1 MSEPV
6 SPPPAASALTAVTA
20 LSPRR
25 RLLAVAVVA
34 IAFVMDLVD
43 TTIVN
48 VAVPAIRQ
56 SLGAGPAAVQ
66 WLVAGY
72 SMAFAVLLITGGRL
86 GDLYGYRRIFLG
98 GVAGFTI
105 ASALCG
111 LATGPETLVAAR
123 LLQGLS
129 AALMVPQ
136 VLALTQILYPADQR
150 VAVMALFGVLGGL
163 SAVLGPILGGFLID
177 ADLFGLG
184 WRPVFLLNLPV
195 GVLGMA
201 LGLPVLPAGRSPHP
215 GRADW
220 TGTVLLAVALSALL
234 LPLIQGRD
242 SGWPAW
248 CMASLAATLPLLA
261 LFAWHVRRRI
271 RRVGSALLVP
281 ALFRDRAFSV
291 GLIVL
296 VAFQVAMGG
305 FFLVTTLSLQEGLGF
320 TPTGAALIHVPFAVG
335 ASIGISVL
343 GRRLIL
349 RAGRYTV
356 TAGCLVMAASLPALW
371 GALGGV
377 GGGVAEGGVVNGGLP
392 PLLAAFLVA
401 GIGMGLVAAALTPL
415 TLVQTDPR
423 HAGAAAGVVNATQ
436 QLGSALGV
444 ALVGLVFFRLAD
456 PRTAAAYLNAFGGA
470 AVLTAAALLVA
481 GLFSLRL
488 PRHLGTGAGAFHV

>member
-1 MSEPV
+1 MSGGV
-6 SPPPAASALTAVTA
+6 SQLPPATA
-20 LSPRR
+20 LQTAAAFPPRR

-56 SLGAGPAAVQ
+56 SLGAGPAAAQ

-98 GVAGFTI
+98 GVAGFTV
-105 ASALCG
+105 ASSLCG
-111 LATGPETLVAAR
+111 LAMGPETLVAAR
-123 LLQGLS
+123 VLQGLA

-177 ADLFGLG
+177 ADLFGLS

-195 GVLGMA
+195 GVLGLAM
-201 LGLPVLPAGRSPHP
+201 GLAVLPGGRSSHAGRP
-215 GRADW
+215 DW
-220 TGTVLLAVALSALL
+220 PGTVLLAAALSALL
-234 LPLIQGRD
+234 LPLIQGREA
-242 SGWPAW
+242 GWPAW
-248 CMASLAATLPLLA
+248 CLALLGLTLPLTG
-261 LFAWHVRRRI
+261 LFAWHVRWRI

-291 GLIVL
+291 GLATLIV
-296 VAFQVAMGG
+296 FQLAMGG

-320 TPTGAALIHVPFAVG
+320 TPTQAALIHVPFALGV
-335 ASIGISVL
+335 SVGISVL

-356 TAGCLVMAASLPALW
+356 TAGCLVMAASLPALR
-371 GALGGV
+371 GALGIV
-377 GGGVAEGGVVNGGLP
+377 HGGTVQGGIIDGGLL
-392 PLLAAFLVA
+392 PLLAAFLAA
-401 GIGMGLVAAALTPL
+401 GVGMGLVAAALTPF
-415 TLVQTDPR
+415 TLSATDAR

-436 QLGSALGV
+436 QLGAALGV
-444 ALVGLVFFRLAD
+444 ALIGALFFRLAGQHTG
-456 PRTAAAYLNAFGGA
+456 TAYVHAFGA
-470 AVLTAAALLVA
+470 SAILMDTALLAA
-481 GLFSLRL
+481 GVFSLGL
-488 PRHLGTGAGAFHV
+488 PRDLRTGAGIAHV